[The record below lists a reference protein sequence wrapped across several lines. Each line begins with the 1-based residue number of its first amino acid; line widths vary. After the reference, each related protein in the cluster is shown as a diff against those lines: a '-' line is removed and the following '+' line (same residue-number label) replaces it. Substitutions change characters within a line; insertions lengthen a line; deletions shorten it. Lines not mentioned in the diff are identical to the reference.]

1 MHDLSLAS
9 TSAGARITLVAA
21 AAAKAHNLPAQHV
34 HPRNGDRICT
44 TQLRSRSRCPG
55 RPLCY
60 RGRCDVVGSGPRTG
74 TRGGPAPKTPK
85 APVKAVAPARLADGR
100 PDLQG
105 VWNFATITPLQRP
118 KEFAGREVL
127 TAEEVAKLESQAVS
141 NEFVDRPPAPGET
154 GAYNRFWIDAGTKV
168 IATHRTSLIVDPPD
182 GRLPPLTP
190 QGKERDAALD
200 AKSKAAAGPEDLTTW
215 DRCLLGFNAGP
226 PINGGGYNANVQL
239 FQTSDYVVLLT
250 EMVHDARIIPLDG
263 RPPLPS
269 HLRQWR
275 GDSRGRWDGDTLVI
289 ESRNFQAGG
298 TGTLSLKNGGLGFS
312 PDENLHLTERIR
324 RLNADTL
331 SYQYTVDDPTVWT
344 RPWTVSLTMQKSNEP
359 MYEYACHEGNYG
371 MAGILSG
378 ARAAEKAATAEAK
391 KTESK

>member
-1 MHDLSLAS
+1 MCHPAPP
-9 TSAGARITLVAA
+9 TLVSSRTPLLVIAA
-21 AAAKAHNLPAQHV
+21 MVMSCVSVLAQ
-34 HPRNGDRICT
+34 
-44 TQLRSRSRCPG
+44 
-55 RPLCY
+55 
-60 RGRCDVVGSGPRTG
+60 
-74 TRGGPAPKTPK
+74 APK
-85 APVKAVAPARLADGR
+85 APAKAAAPARLADGR

-127 TAEEVAKLESQAVS
+127 TPEEVAKLESQAVS
-141 NEFVDRPPAPGET
+141 DEFVDRPPAPGQT

-182 GRLPPLTP
+182 GRVPPLTER
-190 QGKERDAALD
+190 GKERDAALD
-200 AKSKAAAGPEDLTTW
+200 ARSKAAAGPEDLTTW

-226 PINGGGYNANVQL
+226 PIIGGGYNANVQL
-239 FQTSDYVVLLT
+239 LQTADYVVLLT

-263 RPPLPS
+263 RAPLPS
-269 HLRQWR
+269 HVRQWR

-289 ESRNFQAGG
+289 ETRNFQAAG
-298 TGTLSLKNGGLGFS
+298 TGTLSLRNGGLGFS

-331 SYQYTVDDPTVWT
+331 VYEYTIDDPTVWT
-344 RPWTVSLTMQKSNEP
+344 RPWTVSMTMQKNNEP
-359 MYEYACHEGNYG
+359 MYQYACHEGNYG

-378 ARAAEKAATAEAK
+378 ARAAEKTAMATG